1 MGEHR
6 VSTPDEQR
14 QNGNKQGFLGGILQG
29 LSKIWS
35 GSRMDVGQAEPEYSN
50 SFGQSPQDKQMGQL
64 IKDLGMGEKNQH
76 GKMYEDYESMY
87 RSEHDEDFNQ
97 EQMLNASL
105 IGPLSGYLFELKQAR
120 DSGSWRTEDS
130 SGKFNLTSPE
140 VPGKNVTDEELM
152 KIALDTAQQGYKQ
165 NTLMNPRLLQKEW
178 SGRTAGGEVFDEELS
193 DEVYDKWF
201 ARYGYGKEK
210 GSSQQQ
216 NNIMEALIGLPR

>member
-14 QNGNKQGFLGGILQG
+14 QNGNRQGFLGGILQG

-64 IKDLGMGEKNQH
+64 IKDLGMD
-76 GKMYEDYESMY
+76 GKMYADYSQQGNYSPGHE
-87 RSEHDEDFNQ
+87 EDFDE
-97 EQMLNASL
+97 EQMLNTSL

-130 SGKFNLTSPE
+130 PGKFNLTSPE
-140 VPGKNVTDEELM
+140 VPGKNVSDEQLM
-152 KIALDTAQQGYKQ
+152 KIALDTVHQGYKQ
-165 NTLMNPRLLQKEW
+165 NTLMNPSMLQKEW

-193 DEVYDKWF
+193 NESYDKWF

-210 GSSQQQ
+210 GSSQQP